1 MEPIHGVRPRRG
13 RPRDPEAEPRIRR
26 YAVQL
31 LLERGFEGMTVDD
44 VAEAAGVGKATIY
57 RRWASKELLA
67 NDAMADLFDMEI
79 PDADTGSIAGDLRQ
93 VYRHALEFVNTER
106 GLAVIRLAVSEAN
119 RDERSAAIYR
129 DVLERR
135 IVQTKDALD
144 RARTRGEPIKST
156 ADPVLMVEWMAGV
169 FVIRALTGQPMPLP
183 EDAERLVDVTLEAVL
198 DSANLDSAPPDRS
211 AQERSAPQTRP
222 ESQLANGE
230 LGNAPHSA

>member
-1 MEPIHGVRPRRG
+1 MAHRWPTCGTLAWTTRAAAAPLHPSELGNNEMEPNHGVRPRRG

-67 NDAMADLFDMEI
+67 NDAMADLFDLEI

-93 VYRHALEFVNTER
+93 IYRVALTFANSEYGR
-106 GLAVIRLAVSEAN
+106 AMIRLAVSEAN

-129 DVLERR
+129 GVLERR
-135 IVQTKDALD
+135 IELTRQALE
-144 RARTRGEPIKST
+144 RARARGEPIKST

-169 FVIRALTGQPMPLP
+169 FVIRALTGQPMPPP
-183 EDAERLVDVTLEAVL
+183 EDADRLADITLRAVL
-198 DSANLDSAPPDRS
+198 
-211 AQERSAPQTRP
+211 
-222 ESQLANGE
+222 E
-230 LGNAPHSA
+230 LPVSEP